1 MTRNIRLATP
11 TDVGA
16 LEILLE
22 RSTHVLLVPFLTSEQ
37 LAASFEVMTLVIQLI
52 DDGTYFVAEEGGVA
66 IGCGGR
72 TRRRSFITTQRRPHR
87 DCELLAPGREP
98 ARVRAMYT
106 DPNHARRGI
115 GRLILETCEN
125 AAREAGFTEGELLA
139 TLAGEPLY
147 LATGWQETERTV
159 VATRSGIDVPAV
171 RMVKQLLP

>member
-1 MTRNIRLATP
+1 M
-11 TDVGA
+11 
-16 LEILLE
+16 
-22 RSTHVLLVPFLTSEQ
+22 LLVPFLTSEQ
-37 LAASFEVMTLVIQLI
+37 LAASFEVMTLDIQLI

-66 IGCGGR
+66 IGCGGW
-72 TRRRSFITTQRRPHR
+72 TRRRSLITTQRRPHR
-87 DCELLAPGREP
+87 DCELLAPGREL